1 MSAPVATGKELFFSS
16 QNGRQ
21 MFAVPVEAGNTFLP
35 GPIQALFEYPMLLQ
49 SAGNRP
55 YDIGLDGRFVI
66 INDGQAELGAAPSQN
81 LVIVQNWF
89 DELKR
94 LVPAN

>member
-1 MSAPVATGKELFFSS
+1 
-16 QNGRQ
+16 
-21 MFAVPVEAGNTFLP
+21 
-35 GPIQALFEYPMLLQ
+35 MLLQ